1 MAPQDGA
8 IAPAAHSSSTGTAIA
23 RVRRTGTAFMV
34 SRTPEAGVVRVT
46 PADIPFYVCIW
57 LAYSA
62 CGPDAT
68 FWNRTPRI
76 KDTRK
81 PDSEFTM
88 LNSVIDPDFR

>member
-1 MAPQDGA
+1 
-8 IAPAAHSSSTGTAIA
+8 
-23 RVRRTGTAFMV
+23 MV

-46 PADIPFYVCIW
+46 PADIPFYVCIC

-88 LNSVIDPDFR
+88 LNSVSDRLPVRCRTEVDVYLFRFQKGAR